1 MNAMPSLTVV
11 LASAL
16 MWGSALPQDTT
27 TLSPDELVTKVVQDT
42 LTDLDAHRSEYQKN
56 PKRVRD
62 LVDKHMLPY
71 FDTAHAG
78 QLVLGKHWRDA
89 SQEQRKRFIE
99 AFYQS
104 MLQNY
109 GGALVEFTPDRL
121 RVLPFQGDS
130 TDRIATVRTEV
141 RRHNGSR
148 VPMNFSLR
156 QTGQGWKTY
165 DVTIEGVSYVKSFR
179 TDFAAEIQQK
189 GLDAVIQRVESQ
201 TGIGTSVAKASGT

>member
-1 MNAMPSLTVV
+1 MNAMRSLVVV

-16 MWGSALPQDTT
+16 MCGSALAQDTM
-27 TLSPDELVTKVVQDT
+27 TLSPDELVTKVVHNT
-42 LTDLDAHRSEYQKN
+42 LTDLEAHRAEYQKN
-56 PKRVRD
+56 PNRVRE

-89 SQEQRKRFIE
+89 SPEQRKRFVE

-121 RVLPFQGDS
+121 RILPYQGDAD
-130 TDRIATVRTEV
+130 DRIATVRTEV

-156 QTGQGWKTY
+156 QTPQGWKTY

-189 GLDAVIQRVESQ
+189 GLDAVIQRLESQ
-201 TGIGTSVAKASGT
+201 TGIGTPVAKPSGT